1 MHHLRT
7 VKLMATRAAA
17 TAAVAGG
24 GLMLAATA
32 ASAATGAGAAP
43 SVGSSSAPV
52 SYNCPMTSFGQGAA
66 PLNINGTISVPA
78 QATAGTTVTVTLV
91 TNTTTV
97 PSATAANLQNI
108 TNIVIN
114 GNAAFSGSWNGNAS
128 LTGTT
133 SLGSAANALNQIPGM
148 NLTGTVT
155 PTGTG
160 QAMLAA
166 PQTITIQLTNT
177 GQMAPIT
184 CNLVNPA
191 QVPFG
196 LLAAGATGTGTGIG
210 TGAGGAAGAQS
221 FTCTITTAGAA
232 ANTMTLPMTLGFNQL
247 NLGTMGNV
255 WMAGNG
261 FIQQLGMGNLT
272 MLSGSSSLAWSG
284 AGANGTIPLSA
295 SLNGGNLMFAGHWTP
310 QHMGMFRLTAPHRFR
325 MRMLQ
330 GQATTVV
337 VACNA
342 TAPATTMANVGAGD
356 MGSAA
361 AQGVAAGEGM
371 GAGAGAGAPNTGGGG
386 SLHSSSDMGLM
397 AGGGAALLA
406 GIGIV
411 LYAMRRR
418 SRTAGL

>member
-1 MHHLRT
+1 VHHLRT

-97 PSATAANLQNI
+97 PAATAANLQNI

-133 SLGSAANALNQIPGM
+133 ALGSSANALNQIPGM

-160 QAMLAA
+160 QALLAA
-166 PQTITIQLTNT
+166 PTTITIQLTNA

-184 CNLVNPA
+184 CTRVNPVSVA
-191 QVPFG
+191 LN

-221 FTCTITTAGAA
+221 FACTITTAGAA

-261 FIQQLGMGNLT
+261 FTQQLGMGNLT
-272 MLSGSSSLAWSG
+272 MLSGSGSIAWSG
-284 AGANGTIPLSA
+284 AGATGTIPLSA
-295 SLNGGNLMFAGHWTP
+295 SLNGGNLMLGGHFMP
-310 QHMGMFRLTAPHRFR
+310 RHMGMTRLTAAQRFQLR
-325 MRMLQ
+325 MRQMQ
-330 GQATTVV
+330 TNNTVV
-337 VACNA
+337 VVCTT
-342 TAPATTMANVGAGD
+342 TAPATTMANVGAAD
-356 MGSAA
+356 MNSAA
-361 AQGVAAGEGM
+361 AQGVAAGEG
-371 GAGAGAGAPNTGGGG
+371 AGVGAGAPNTGGGG